1 MASTEEKLAKAEDMF
16 AAARTTRERENVEH
30 WQNQVSRTGNTGG
43 RAQGHLDAA
52 KALLERSELSA
63 RELFRS
69 EIERE

>member
-16 AAARTTRERENVEH
+16 AEARTVRERDNVDH
-30 WQNQVSRTGNTGG
+30 WERQVARTGNTGG
-43 RAQGHLDAA
+43 RAQKHLDEARA
-52 KALLERSELSA
+52 ILVRAEISA